1 MQRPAA
7 AAMTR
12 RPIEQQT
19 NVIVLFAFQPGGG
32 SSSDKWVLGATA
44 SSATEFKFV
53 EGGEHRESLVGSTP
67 CKQNFCRANSIEPKL
82 TSAWKMLKIFF
93 ILLAAITIDNFT
105 PTVRQEFC

>member
-44 SSATEFKFV
+44 SSGT
-53 EGGEHRESLVGSTP
+53 ESLDSWREGSTESHWLVVP
-67 CKQNFCRANSIEPKL
+67 HVNK
-82 TSAWKMLKIFF
+82 TSAG
-93 ILLAAITIDNFT
+93 
-105 PTVRQEFC
+105 PTQLNLS